1 MGIDYATSHDAVRAG
16 RQLLDAARAALA
28 QLKELH
34 DRVRELHAELVADA
48 AQRSLDDLDLATMR
62 EVTSATHLHLA
73 PLRAAGLQ
81 TVGDVL
87 RAPASQLDR
96 LPGLGPARVRAIR
109 LAAEALAT
117 AATAAQVV
125 RLDPQHPTR
134 AADLL
139 VTALA
144 QALLLG
150 EPGREL
156 TQWEALTGVRLAS
169 ALDDALPAA
178 NRLRWTLAGRRGRE
192 LAGAAAAR
200 VLELVDA
207 SPQAALAADR
217 VLRRGPALKPRQ
229 AWQQF
234 TQSGADYYAELE
246 RLTGAAAPRSRQLG
260 GLASEVVNRVE
271 RQQLD
276 ESLLVGSLRSYQHFG
291 ARFILAQQRVI
302 VGDEMGLGKTFQA
315 IAAMA
320 HLAAHGQTHFVVI
333 CPASVLVNWGREVA
347 VRSRLVAHRL
357 HGDDREEAMARWQRT
372 GGVAVTTFET
382 MQVLDWPTWPAAL
395 VIVDEAHYLKN
406 PQTRRAQACAQLL
419 TASPRA
425 ALLTGTPLE
434 NRVEEFTNLVRLVQ
448 PELVDRL
455 DAAGLRLGP
464 DAFRRTAAP
473 VYLRR
478 NQDDVLMELPERI
491 ETDEWVEFG
500 PPERFAY
507 RRAVAAGNW
516 MAMRQAGFAGDASEK
531 LARLVELCA
540 EAAENQ
546 RKVVVFSYFLD
557 VLDQVRRTL
566 AGRGL
571 GPLTGALPP
580 EQRQELIDE
589 FGSAPPDRVLLAQ
602 VLAGGV
608 GLNIQA
614 ASVVIL
620 CEPQL
625 KPSTEQQAIARVH
638 RMGQVRTVDVHR
650 LCAEDSVDER
660 ILELL
665 ADKQQVFDDFAARS
679 AVAEASTEAIDP
691 GRPAVA
697 ELVIATERARLQV
710 G

>member
-1 MGIDYATSHDAVRAG
+1 MVLAYTTSHDAVRRG
-16 RQLLDAARAALA
+16 RRLLADARAALD
-28 QLKELH
+28 QLRKLH
-34 DRVRELHAELVADA
+34 DRVRGLHAELVADA
-48 AQRSLDDLDLATMR
+48 AQRSLDDLGLETLR
-62 EVTSATHLHLA
+62 EVTSATNLHLA

-87 RAPASQLDR
+87 RTPASQLDR
-96 LPGLGPARVRAIR
+96 LPGMGPARVRAVKTAAES
-109 LAAEALAT
+109 LAA
-117 AATAAQVV
+117 AATAAQHP
-125 RLDPQHPTR
+125 RLDPTHPTR
-134 AADLL
+134 TTDQL
-139 VTALA
+139 VTALT
-144 QALLLG
+144 QALPLR
-150 EPGREL
+150 EPGRDL
-156 TQWEALTGVRLAS
+156 TQWEASIGVRLAA
-169 ALDDALPAA
+169 ALEGALPAA
-178 NRLRWTLAGRRGRE
+178 NRLRWAFTSRGGRE
-192 LAGAAAAR
+192 VAGAAAAQ
-200 VLELVDA
+200 VLDLVDA
-207 SPQAALAADR
+207 SPQAVQAADR
-217 VLRRGPALKPRQ
+217 VLGRGAAPTLRQ

-234 TQSGADYYAELE
+234 TQSGAEYYAELE

-260 GLASEVVNRVE
+260 GLASKVVDRVE

-315 IAAMA
+315 IAAMT

-347 VRSRLVAHRL
+347 ARSRLVAHRL
-357 HGDDREEAMARWQRT
+357 HGDGRDDAMGRWQRT

-382 MQVLDWPTWPAAL
+382 MQGLDWPTQPAAM
-395 VIVDEAHYLKN
+395 VVVDEAHYLKN
-406 PQTRRAQACAQLL
+406 PQTRRTQACAQLL
-419 TASPRA
+419 RASPRA

-434 NRVEEFTNLVRLVQ
+434 NRLEEFTNLVRLVQ
-448 PELVDRL
+448 PELVARL
-455 DAAGLRLGP
+455 DAASLRLGP
-464 DAFRRTAAP
+464 DAFRHTAAP

-478 NQDDVLMELPERI
+478 NRADVLMELPERI
-491 ETDEWVEFG
+491 ETDEWVAFG
-500 PPERFAY
+500 PAERFAY
-507 RRAVAAGNW
+507 RRAVVAGNW

-531 LARLVELCA
+531 LVRLVELCE

-557 VLDQVRRTL
+557 VLDQVRRVL
-566 AGRGL
+566 GERGL

-580 EQRQELIDE
+580 TRRQRLIDE
-589 FGSAPPDRVLLAQ
+589 FSSAADDRVLLAQ

-665 ADKQQVFDDFAARS
+665 ADKQQLFEEFAAHS
-679 AVAEASTEAIDP
+679 TVAEASTEAIDP

-697 ELVIATERARLQV
+697 ELVIATERARLHV
-710 G
+710 V

>member
-207 SPQAALAADR
+207 SPQAAQAADR
-217 VLRRGPALKPRQ
+217 VLHRGPALKPRQ

-260 GLASEVVNRVE
+260 GLASEVAPLARSTTRRRWRLSNASNWTSRCWSVRCA
-271 RQQLD
+271 LT
-276 ESLLVGSLRSYQHFG
+276 SISGPGSSSPSSASSSATRWDWARPSRRSP
-291 ARFILAQQRVI
+291 R
-302 VGDEMGLGKTFQA
+302 
-315 IAAMA
+315 
-320 HLAAHGQTHFVVI
+320 
-333 CPASVLVNWGREVA
+333 
-347 VRSRLVAHRL
+347 
-357 HGDDREEAMARWQRT
+357 
-372 GGVAVTTFET
+372 
-382 MQVLDWPTWPAAL
+382 WPTWP
-395 VIVDEAHYLKN
+395 
-406 PQTRRAQACAQLL
+406 PT
-419 TASPRA
+419 
-425 ALLTGTPLE
+425 
-434 NRVEEFTNLVRLVQ
+434 
-448 PELVDRL
+448 
-455 DAAGLRLGP
+455 
-464 DAFRRTAAP
+464 
-473 VYLRR
+473 
-478 NQDDVLMELPERI
+478 
-491 ETDEWVEFG
+491 
-500 PPERFAY
+500 
-507 RRAVAAGNW
+507 
-516 MAMRQAGFAGDASEK
+516 
-531 LARLVELCA
+531 
-540 EAAENQ
+540 
-546 RKVVVFSYFLD
+546 
-557 VLDQVRRTL
+557 
-566 AGRGL
+566 
-571 GPLTGALPP
+571 
-580 EQRQELIDE
+580 
-589 FGSAPPDRVLLAQ
+589 
-602 VLAGGV
+602 
-608 GLNIQA
+608 
-614 ASVVIL
+614 
-620 CEPQL
+620 
-625 KPSTEQQAIARVH
+625 
-638 RMGQVRTVDVHR
+638 
-650 LCAEDSVDER
+650 
-660 ILELL
+660 
-665 ADKQQVFDDFAARS
+665 
-679 AVAEASTEAIDP
+679 
-691 GRPAVA
+691 GRP
-697 ELVIATERARLQV
+697 TSW
-710 G
+710 